1 MRTLRRLF
9 AVMAFGI
16 LTPGLSAQV
25 PDTLPRDSVAQ
36 DTVDLTARF
45 LEAKELEAER
55 AAVFPLID
63 TEGVRSPGSRI
74 VFTRDSI
81 EWADAQTLGDILGQV
96 PGVFVWRGGWIG
108 RPELPNY
115 RARGATSVEGLR
127 RSSTSSMGCRSPR
140 LAKTV

>member
-1 MRTLRRLF
+1 
-9 AVMAFGI
+9 MAFGI